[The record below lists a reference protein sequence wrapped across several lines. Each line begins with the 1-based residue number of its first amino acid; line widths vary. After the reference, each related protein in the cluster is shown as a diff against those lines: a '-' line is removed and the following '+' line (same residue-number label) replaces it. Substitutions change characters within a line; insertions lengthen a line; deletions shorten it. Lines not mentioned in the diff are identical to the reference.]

1 MKRSI
6 VTAFYVVIT
15 ASLSFLVPGSATSQS
30 GETPPETAPPEIVFN
45 EITLTPEGVTAY
57 DSLGNRWEY
66 DFEVAA
72 FVLSERRTSDSRGRD
87 RHATEDVILPVE
99 TRCTEL
105 RRLSDIQKSVLVGY
119 DEYVDG
125 NVIAYGKVTIKGWV
139 KGNVQSYSK
148 NVLVTESGQV
158 DGDIRAPY
166 IVVKKGG
173 VVYGNEILTDPIE
186 FSVDM
191 FRESFSTA
199 GIWVV
204 FGFAMF
210 FLLTS
215 FLATAL
221 MPRQVENM
229 DICISQYRAKSLLI
243 GLLFVFLMPMLLAIL
258 AVTIVGILLIPFLP
272 LAYLFALTLSMIIT
286 GTQIH
291 RRWFA
296 RSAEQGSGL
305 MYQAFIGMAFYLTLW
320 VVVSV
325 LLGSS
330 DEVSQ
335 GFGVFFLV
343 IAILTSSYALL
354 VGTGGA
360 VLTRFGFRKYRSFHG
375 DQARAGG
382 KAPAPAPPPMPS
394 SPPAD
399 NGYPDSPSSSPQTPP
414 PAPSDK

>member
-6 VTAFYVVIT
+6 VTAFCVVIT
-15 ASLSFLVPGSATSQS
+15 ASLSFLVTGSAGSQTSVP
-30 GETPPETAPPEIVFN
+30 GPETAPPDIVFN
-45 EITLTPEGVTAY
+45 EITLTPEGVIAY

-66 DFEVAA
+66 DFGEAA
-72 FVLSERRTSDSRGRD
+72 FVLSERRTSDYRGSD
-87 RHATEDVILPVE
+87 RHATEDIILPVD

-148 NVLVTESGQV
+148 SVLVTESGQV
-158 DGDIRAPY
+158 DGDIKAPY
-166 IVVKKGG
+166 IVVKDGG
-173 VVYGNEILTDPIE
+173 VVYGNEILTDPID
-186 FSVDM
+186 FSVDV

-199 GIWVV
+199 GIWIV

-221 MPRQVENM
+221 VPRQVENM
-229 DICISQYRAKSLLI
+229 DTCISLYRVKSLLI
-243 GLLFVFLMPMLLAIL
+243 GLLFVFLMPMLLVIL
-258 AVTIVGILLIPFLP
+258 AVTIVGIILIPFLP
-272 LAYLFALTLSMIIT
+272 LAYLFALTLSMIVT
-286 GTQIH
+286 GTQLH
-291 RRWFA
+291 RRWFT
-296 RSAEQGSGL
+296 RSAEHGSGL
-305 MYQAFIGMAFYLTLW
+305 MYQAFIGMAFYLVLW

-335 GFGVFFLV
+335 GFGIFFLV
-343 IAILTSSYALL
+343 VAILTSSYALL
-354 VGTGGA
+354 IGTGAA
-360 VLTRFGFRKYRSFHG
+360 VLTRFGFRKYRAFHE
-375 DQARAGG
+375 DRAHSGG
-382 KAPAPAPPPMPS
+382 IAPAPAPPPMPNM
-394 SPPAD
+394 PPVD
-399 NGYPDSPSSSPQTPP
+399 HDFPDSSSSPQTPP
-414 PAPSDK
+414 PSPPDK

>member
-6 VTAFYVVIT
+6 VTAFCVVIT
-15 ASLSFLVPGSATSQS
+15 ASLSFLIAGSAGSQTSMT
-30 GETPPETAPPEIVFN
+30 GPETAPPDIVFN
-45 EITLTPEGVTAY
+45 EITLTPKGVTAY

-66 DFEVAA
+66 DFEEAA
-72 FVLSERRTSDSRGRD
+72 FVLSERRTNDYRGRD
-87 RHATEDVILPVE
+87 RHATVDIILPVD
-99 TRCTEL
+99 TLCTEL

-148 NVLVTESGQV
+148 SVLVTESGQV

-166 IVVKKGG
+166 IIVKKGG
-173 VVYGNEILTDPIE
+173 VVYGDEILTDPIE

-221 MPRQVENM
+221 MPHQVENM
-229 DICISQYRAKSLLI
+229 YNCISQYRVKSLLI
-243 GLLFVFLMPMLLAIL
+243 GLLFVFLMPVLLVIL
-258 AVTIVGILLIPFLP
+258 AVTIVGVILIPFLP
-272 LAYLFALTLSMIIT
+272 LAYLFALTLSMIVT
-286 GTQIH
+286 GSQMH
-291 RRWFA
+291 RRWST
-296 RSAEQGSGL
+296 RSAGAKTGL
-305 MYQAFIGMAFYLTLW
+305 MYQAFIGMSIYLVLW

-325 LLGSS
+325 LLGTA
-330 DEVSQ
+330 DDVSQ
-335 GFGVFFLV
+335 GFGIFFLV
-343 IAILTSSYALL
+343 VAILTSSYALL
-354 VGTGGA
+354 TGTGAA
-360 VLTRFGFRKYRSFHG
+360 VLTRFGFREYRAFHG
-375 DQARAGG
+375 DRARAGG
-382 KAPAPAPPPMPS
+382 KAPVPAPPPMPDMPPADRGFPDSSS
-394 SPPAD
+394 SPP
-399 NGYPDSPSSSPQTPP
+399 TPP
-414 PAPSDK
+414 PSPPDR